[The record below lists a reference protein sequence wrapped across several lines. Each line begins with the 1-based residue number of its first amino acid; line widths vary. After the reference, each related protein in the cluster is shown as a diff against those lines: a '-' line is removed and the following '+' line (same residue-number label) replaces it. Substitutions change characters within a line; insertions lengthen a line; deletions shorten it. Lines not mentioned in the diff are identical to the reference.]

1 MVPARTLS
9 LLLVALLAACNRDTG
24 PSAAALAARAKAQ
37 AAFEASEQAWRTQR
51 QAELTRPD
59 GWTSLV
65 GLHWLDP
72 GTHRVGSGADNG
84 IRLAL
89 GPAHLGV
96 FTVRA
101 GKVRFVAD
109 TDVTIDGTPARG
121 GELRSDAD
129 PGGASL
135 IGFDDGKGQALV
147 IARGGRLAL
156 RVKHADAPSRV
167 HFSGLDYWPGGPQW
181 RLPARFIPHPPG
193 KTLPVVNIIGITEN
207 IPNPGALELT
217 RNGTRY
223 RLEALAEGEG
233 TLLVVFADRTSG
245 HGSYGAGRFLDAPLP
260 DAQGRVLLDFNRAY
274 NPPCAFTLFAT
285 CPLPPPQ
292 NRLNLRVE
300 AGEKAYRKPVA
311 RPVSGS
317 PAA

>member
-1 MVPARTLS
+1 MVPARTLT
-9 LLLVALLAACNRDTG
+9 LLLAALLAACSRDTG
-24 PSAAALAARAKAQ
+24 PSAAALAARAKAR
-37 AAFEASEQAWRTQR
+37 AAFEASEQAWREQR
-51 QAELTRPD
+51 RAELTKPD

-101 GKVRFVAD
+101 GKVHFVAD
-109 TDVTIDGTPARG
+109 TEVTIDGVPARG

-129 PGGASL
+129 PGGASVL
-135 IGFDDGKGQALV
+135 GFDDGKGQALV

-156 RVKHADAPSRV
+156 RVKHADAPTRL
-167 HFSGLDYWPGGPQW
+167 HFTGLTYWPGGPQW

-193 KTLPVVNIIGITEN
+193 KTLPVVNIIGTTEN
-207 IPNPGALELT
+207 IPNPGVLEFT
-217 RNGTRY
+217 RNGNRY
-223 RLEALAEGEG
+223 RLEALDEGEG

-245 HGSYGAGRFLDAPLP
+245 HGSYGAGRFLDVPRP

-274 NPPCAFTLFAT
+274 NPPCAFTLFST
-285 CPLPPPQ
+285 CPLPPPE

-300 AGEKAYRKPVA
+300 AGEKAYRKPVE
-311 RPVSGS
+311 RPVPVS

>member
-1 MVPARTLS
+1 M
-9 LLLVALLAACNRDTG
+9 
-24 PSAAALAARAKAQ
+24 
-37 AAFEASEQAWRTQR
+37 
-51 QAELTRPD
+51 
-59 GWTSLV
+59 
-65 GLHWLDP
+65 
-72 GTHRVGSGADNG
+72 
-84 IRLAL
+84 
-89 GPAHLGV
+89 

-207 IPNPGALELT
+207 IPNPGALEFT

-300 AGEKAYRKPVA
+300 AGEKAYRKPVE